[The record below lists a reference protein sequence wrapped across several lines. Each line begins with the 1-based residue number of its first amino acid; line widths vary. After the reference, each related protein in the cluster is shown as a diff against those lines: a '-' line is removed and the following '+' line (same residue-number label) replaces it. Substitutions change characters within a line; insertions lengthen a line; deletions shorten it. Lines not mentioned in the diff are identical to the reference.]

1 MVGFGN
7 LLELKRGKE
16 ETENWGKLVVNE
28 GVICEDEMSKSQ
40 KQVPLDANGLRK
52 ND

>member
-7 LLELKRGKE
+7 SLELKRGKE
-16 ETENWGKLVVNE
+16 EAENWGESVVNE
-28 GVICEDEMSKSQ
+28 GGICKDVKSQ
-40 KQVPLDANGLRK
+40 KQVPLDANGLSK